1 VFQISILGLGA
12 LFGGAKSTKVPV
24 ATGMITS
31 KRLFRNLYYQTMPG
45 GT

>member
-12 LFGGAKSTKVPV
+12 LFGEAKSTKVPM
-24 ATGMITS
+24 ATGMVTN
-31 KRLFRNLYYQTMPG
+31 KRLFRNLYYQTMAG